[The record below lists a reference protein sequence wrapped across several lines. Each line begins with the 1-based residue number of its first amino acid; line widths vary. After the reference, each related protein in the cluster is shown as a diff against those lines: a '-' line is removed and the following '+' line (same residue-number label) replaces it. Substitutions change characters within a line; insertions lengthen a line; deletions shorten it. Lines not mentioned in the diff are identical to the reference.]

1 METSAEVTALL
12 QRAIDALDHSG
23 PAAAI
28 ELLGSCDPLVAADA
42 YARLQSELYWK
53 RKNLPAMVALSQA
66 GIEHALA
73 AAERCADT
81 SQQQS
86 FRQRAKRLAYNL
98 ASFTWPGWNEPG
110 IDLAAKDLAAGLWA
124 AELNVHLATVLQRP
138 PADQAGALWV
148 LGAQRLAAADHAGA
162 LTTFQQA
169 LSHALLAS
177 DPTLEGMLRGYESLT
192 HLLARSDD
200 PPLQERFEAHVAA
213 LRSLSSP
220 DAVSYAEQLLV
231 ARDVFVPRQ
240 FARREM
246 R

>member
-12 QRAIDALDHSG
+12 QRAIDALDRSG

-28 ELLGSCDPLVAADA
+28 ELLGSFDPLIAADA

-73 AAERCADT
+73 VAERCADA

-110 IDLAAKDLAAGLWA
+110 IELTATDLAAGLWA

-148 LGAQRLAAADHAGA
+148 LGAQRLAAADHTGA
-162 LTTFQQA
+162 LDSFGYA
-169 LSHALLAS
+169 LSHASLAS
-177 DPTLEGMLRGYESLT
+177 DPTLEGMLRGYESLVHAIVSPADRT
-192 HLLARSDD
+192 
-200 PPLQERFEAHVAA
+200 LQERFEAHVAA

-220 DAVSYAEQLLV
+220 DALSYAEQLLV
-231 ARDVFVPRQ
+231 ARDVFVRRQ
-240 FARREM
+240 IA
-246 R
+246 